1 MIENDFRDF
10 EMSRKIGS
18 YARKFARILKAV
30 LFFGPAHEV
39 FIPRKQ
45 VCVSMAMDLLSIAH
59 GTRSFNRIRIMGYET
74 YRFQE
79 GRTPSPETVAAMTS
93 LYCANAKWVH
103 PQVMLC
109 VPKAWSVIQTTELPS
124 VAKENLPDVVA
135 NELDRITPF
144 GSDDAFYDYRIL
156 KEENQRLHIAITA
169 VRKNA
174 IEPYL
179 ISLADKALPV
189 TRIDTNLAA
198 VSTYLHYTRNELDVI
213 YIDINSNTYEGG
225 LIQDGVVV
233 AGCAG
238 SFRSDGTD
246 DSLPVNVADD
256 IVPWI
261 DLIKGRN
268 ISPQLVV
275 HSNDSVAYPP
285 LERRLQVPLQM
296 LQMSLRYRD
305 SRETTSDAVP
315 PEAIGGVLSSLWTKS
330 KAMNLLSRGRVKSTK
345 YPYGVDDISSN
356 NPSFDGH
363 ALAFYSFVPGETKN
377 YGHR

>member
-1 MIENDFRDF
+1 
-10 EMSRKIGS
+10 
-18 YARKFARILKAV
+18 
-30 LFFGPAHEV
+30 
-39 FIPRKQ
+39 
-45 VCVSMAMDLLSIAH
+45 
-59 GTRSFNRIRIMGYET
+59 
-74 YRFQE
+74 
-79 GRTPSPETVAAMTS
+79 MTS

-198 VSTYLHYTRNELDVI
+198 VSTYLHYTRNEQDVI

-238 SFRSDGTD
+238 SFS
-246 DSLPVNVADD
+246 
-256 IVPWI
+256 
-261 DLIKGRN
+261 
-268 ISPQLVV
+268 
-275 HSNDSVAYPP
+275 
-285 LERRLQVPLQM
+285 ERWDR
-296 LQMSLRYRD
+296 
-305 SRETTSDAVP
+305 
-315 PEAIGGVLSSLWTKS
+315 
-330 KAMNLLSRGRVKSTK
+330 
-345 YPYGVDDISSN
+345 
-356 NPSFDGH
+356 
-363 ALAFYSFVPGETKN
+363 
-377 YGHR
+377 